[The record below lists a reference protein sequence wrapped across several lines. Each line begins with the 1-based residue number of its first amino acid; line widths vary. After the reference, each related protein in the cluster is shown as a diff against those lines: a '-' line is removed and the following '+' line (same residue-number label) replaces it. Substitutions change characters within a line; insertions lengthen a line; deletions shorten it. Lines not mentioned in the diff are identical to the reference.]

1 MMISLSSCAFIK
13 QADEAI
19 VPLNDDVTVS
29 LICDEHSSSDSS
41 LIQKVRKGENATFHM
56 VFDEDYIFKS
66 TSLGS
71 YDKENHLLTIN
82 SLIGNSTVYFKSEPV
97 GVYKLTVNNDFNRG
111 EVMVTPNKE
120 FYNYGD
126 EVTLK
131 VSPIDRHFLCYTYD
145 LPFRNGVK
153 QVSGVPLSYDEEI
166 KIKVFNDTVVFT
178 NYFEEDSKTIRY
190 ELNGGLTK
198 GNNSY
203 IETDYKPYYAN
214 EEYLFANTINLSSY
228 AYKEGYVLESLNTKA
243 DGSGTRIGVGSRIDN
258 ALFINKSVTLY
269 AQWKKYS
276 AINKFTYQDIGANE
290 LAITGANINEE
301 EIVIPAYINAQ
312 KVSKIKA
319 HSFQNLT
326 NVKKVIIPDTIKEIE
341 DEAFVNMNSVD
352 SILVYSSLEKVN
364 KEAFD
369 MPNLHT
375 IFINK
380 NTHVNE
386 WNYEEDN
393 LSRYKEAIL
402 NLDKSKDNVIF
413 IGHSTTRVNHDLTP
427 LDEKW
432 GDKYNFFIYGATAG
446 VHGYLLMMS
455 IADIISI
462 NDYVIMPIWPLLNY
476 STSRNIS
483 FFQYNFDVLKNAN
496 YQIVKDFFWDS
507 FTSYRV
513 TCTNEIGVTAL
524 LPEAT
529 NYARW
534 DKYGMN
540 LENIPTD
547 DVNNKAPYDYTHY
560 LDEYDGEDF
569 SYISLFADA
578 AQIEK
583 DHILLTWNTYNINN
597 IDDTSYYVSFEDR
610 IRNYFNDY
618 TFFDSQLENIYPGH
632 YFNKND
638 FMHLSADGAV
648 YRVNRWLNELPLD

>member
-1 MMISLSSCAFIK
+1 M
-13 QADEAI
+13 
-19 VPLNDDVTVS
+19 
-29 LICDEHSSSDSS
+29 
-41 LIQKVRKGENATFHM
+41 
-56 VFDEDYIFKS
+56 
-66 TSLGS
+66 
-71 YDKENHLLTIN
+71 
-82 SLIGNSTVYFKSEPV
+82 
-97 GVYKLTVNNDFNRG
+97 
-111 EVMVTPNKE
+111 
-120 FYNYGD
+120 
-126 EVTLK
+126 
-131 VSPIDRHFLCYTYD
+131 
-145 LPFRNGVK
+145 
-153 QVSGVPLSYDEEI
+153 
-166 KIKVFNDTVVFT
+166 
-178 NYFEEDSKTIRY
+178 
-190 ELNGGLTK
+190 
-198 GNNSY
+198 
-203 IETDYKPYYAN
+203 
-214 EEYLFANTINLSSY
+214 
-228 AYKEGYVLESLNTKA
+228 
-243 DGSGTRIGVGSRIDN
+243 
-258 ALFINKSVTLY
+258 
-269 AQWKKYS
+269 
-276 AINKFTYQDIGANE
+276 
-290 LAITGANINEE
+290 
-301 EIVIPAYINAQ
+301 
-312 KVSKIKA
+312 SKIKA

-341 DEAFVNMNSVD
+341 DEAFVNMNSVN

-393 LSRYKEAIL
+393 LSRYREAIL

-513 TCTNEIGVTAL
+513 TCTNEISVTAL

-610 IRNYFNDY
+610 IRNYFNEY